1 MKMNFPAAGYGF
13 AADFCSPQDLV
24 ETRGPFEILH
34 MCLADLIGFGR
45 SHRVQTS
52 LHILTLV
59 ENIRNFI
66 SVTDI

>member
-24 ETRGPFEILH
+24 ETRGPFETPH

-45 SHRVQTS
+45 SQAS